1 LAVKRLISIFLI
13 LNVIIFGLPAK
24 SYGADLIGPKVSQRG
39 STGFVD
45 ATDDGVGID
54 IYYAV
59 EDESGVDETKVPDT
73 IIRLPGN
80 EENTSLRARP
90 TLISGNIYSGSW
102 LARFTYSKGIP
113 PGIYVASTGT
123 WYDTQNNP
131 SLVPADV
138 TTRVDNLN
146 VTSNAGTNTK
156 PTNLQCKTPEQI
168 YFEEEVRNKLSASL
182 FCTWIVTSL
191 RNGYK
196 IMAFIDQIPTN
207 APTPNFIHNNDEI
220 VYPRVLGPTKIGKTF
235 NITNTV
241 AGVYVLR
248 VILEFLDFPELHQV
262 YSVKLSETII
272 NETPVATNDKS
283 DSGKL
288 EQRSKDYYESNAKRE
303 ISSWLKKV
311 NAAAS
316 ESNKDICF
324 SLLKINLPLFS
335 QDSVSNEGI
344 LKSFQNFI
352 YGSLFTETIERI
364 KTCPENSKQPS
375 PVVNGAKKAKSAAS
389 KKTTITCIKGKLT
402 KKVTAV
408 SPKCPAGYKIK

>member
-1 LAVKRLISIFLI
+1 
-13 LNVIIFGLPAK
+13 
-24 SYGADLIGPKVSQRG
+24 
-39 STGFVD
+39 
-45 ATDDGVGID
+45 
-54 IYYAV
+54 
-59 EDESGVDETKVPDT
+59 
-73 IIRLPGN
+73 
-80 EENTSLRARP
+80 
-90 TLISGNIYSGSW
+90 
-102 LARFTYSKGIP
+102 
-113 PGIYVASTGT
+113 
-123 WYDTQNNP
+123 
-131 SLVPADV
+131 
-138 TTRVDNLN
+138 
-146 VTSNAGTNTK
+146 
-156 PTNLQCKTPEQI
+156 
-168 YFEEEVRNKLSASL
+168 
-182 FCTWIVTSL
+182 
-191 RNGYK
+191 
-196 IMAFIDQIPTN
+196 MAFIDQIPTN

-303 ISSWLKKV
+303 ISIWLKKV

-324 SLLKINLPLFS
+324 SLVKINLPLFS

-402 KKVTAV
+402 KKVAAV
-408 SPKCPAGYKIK
+408 SPKCPAGYKKK